1 MTKQLAPVMGERA
14 AFALDLCHVSRYT
27 VCRYGNDEETMEA
40 ARRSI
45 SYWHDSL
52 PAGDLSAL
60 RSQLPGNVDADVA
73 IVGGGFTGLW
83 TAYYLAKRDPSLRI
97 VVLEKEFAGFGASG
111 RNGGWASGFLPT
123 SWEQIA
129 KESSREATLRL
140 QLAADESIDEVGKVA
155 ADEGIDGHFA
165 KGGYLRVATS
175 PLQWNRLNAQLAH
188 ARQWDRSEDDLM
200 LLDRN
205 EARGR
210 VNADGVFGG
219 LYTPHCAAI
228 HPARMVR
235 GLASAAERLGVTIYE
250 GTAVIAI
257 EPGIVRTDHGDVR
270 AEIVVRALEGYTSTL
285 PHYRRALTPIYS
297 LMIATE
303 PIDESIWDEIG
314 WRERETLNDDRRF
327 IVYAQRTA
335 DGRIAIGGRGAP
347 YHWGS
352 KIDPAF
358 EHPRGVHES
367 LHRTLVGLFPAL
379 REVAVTHRWGG
390 VLGVPRDWFPSVRL
404 DRSTGLATAG
414 GYAGDGVTLTNLAGR
429 TLADLIT
436 GTDSDLTTL
445 PWVGRESRAFEPEP
459 LRFVGINAG
468 FRLADW
474 VDRRE
479 QSTGRPARVLD
490 KALDLLAGH

>member
-1 MTKQLAPVMGERA
+1 M
-14 AFALDLCHVSRYT
+14 D
-27 VCRYGNDEETMEA
+27 A

-52 PAGDLSAL
+52 PAGDLESL
-60 RSQLPGNVDADVA
+60 RPTLPGDTDADVA

-83 TAYYLAKRDPSLRI
+83 TAYYLVKRDPSLRV

-111 RNGGWASGFLPT
+111 RNGGWASAFLPT
-123 SWEQIA
+123 EWEQIA
-129 KESSREATLRL
+129 TESSKDAALRL
-140 QLAADESIDEVGKVA
+140 QRAADESIDEVGTVA
-155 ADEGIDGHFA
+155 AEEGIDGHFA
-165 KGGYLRVATS
+165 KGGYLRIATS
-175 PLQWNRLNAQLAH
+175 PLQWDRLHSQLAH
-188 ARQWDRSEDDLM
+188 AREWGRTADDLV

-205 EARGR
+205 EARAR
-210 VNADGVFGG
+210 VSADGVFGG

-235 GLASAAERLGVTIYE
+235 GLATASERLGVTIYE
-250 GTAVIAI
+250 GTQVTSI

-285 PHYRRALTPIYS
+285 PQYRRKLIPLYS

-303 PIDESIWDEIG
+303 PIDDSLWQEIG
-314 WRERETLNDDRRF
+314 WRDRETFNDDRRF
-327 IVYAQRTA
+327 LIYAQRTA
-335 DGRIAIGGRGAP
+335 DGRIALGGRGAP

-352 KIDPAF
+352 RIDPAF
-358 EHPRGVHES
+358 EHPRGVHDA
-367 LHRTLVGLFPAL
+367 LRRTLVDLFPAL
-379 REVAVTHRWGG
+379 ADVAVTHRWGG

-404 DRSTGLATAG
+404 DRTTGFATAG

-445 PWVGRESRAFEPEP
+445 PWVGRESPSFEPEP
-459 LRFVGINAG
+459 FRFVGINTG

-479 QSTGRPARVLD
+479 QSTGRPARLLD